1 MSERTY
7 HIISPNGE
15 VKTAEY
21 EDVLEFGCIPFA
33 QMREMLGFPEGTLLE
48 HVNVLWR
55 GKRAHMFVDEEGLLR
70 NPPLPFNQAATRVY
84 WNATMQR
91 EGRTEMIYDSFFE
104 NPNYLGR
111 LEDPCDR
118 EDLAPI
124 VGPALLWEGDLE

>member
-21 EDVLEFGCIPFA
+21 EDVLEFSCIPFA
-33 QMREMLGFPEGTLLE
+33 QMLEMLGFSEGTPLE

-70 NPPLPFNQAATRVY
+70 NPPLRINAKATRVY
-84 WNATMQR
+84 WNATWSDQA
-91 EGRTEMIYDSFFE
+91 GKKYYDLSAPPGNIDELSF
-104 NPNYLGR
+104 R
-111 LEDPCDR
+111 LQLP
-118 EDLAPI
+118 PI